1 MPADDL
7 IAMFPAAQAAFT
19 ERVHA
24 IADDQWQLGTPDAQW
39 TVTDLV
45 WHLTDE
51 HRWAGP
57 LLAGLDMDQARAVVA
72 GSGPAGADGAARARA
87 WDLAAAMSAEA
98 VRADGAL
105 SGSVAITRGPAPAAE
120 YLEEMI
126 LDLIVHAWDLGTA
139 IGYPG
144 PLPADAVQAI
154 YPLAQAVVDRTPSGM
169 FDAPVQVSTDAPV
182 TDKLVAL
189 TGRHPSPWR
198 GFYPGTCGCAGS

>member
-1 MPADDL
+1 MLADDL
-7 IAMFPAAQAAFT
+7 IATFLAAQAAFT
-19 ERVHA
+19 ERVRA
-24 IADDQWQLGTPDAQW
+24 IADDQWQVGTPDAQW
-39 TVTDLV
+39 TVADLV

-57 LLAGLDMDQARAVVA
+57 LLAGLDMDRARAVVA
-72 GSGPAGADGAARARA
+72 GLGPADGDGAARVRE
-87 WDLAAAMSAEA
+87 WDLAAAMSAGA
-98 VRADGAL
+98 FRADGAL

-144 PLPADAVQAI
+144 PLPAGAVGAI
-154 YPLAQAVVDRTPSGM
+154 YPLARAVVDRTPAGM

-182 TDKLVAL
+182 IDKLVAL
-189 TGRHPSPWR
+189 TGRHPSR
-198 GFYPGTCGCAGS
+198 Q

>member
-24 IADDQWQLGTPDAQW
+24 IADDQWQIGTPDAQW
-39 TVTDLV
+39 TVADLV

-57 LLAGLDMDQARAVVA
+57 LLAGLDMGQARAVVA
-72 GSGPAGADGAARARA
+72 GSGPAGADGVTRARE
-87 WDLAAAMSAEA
+87 WDLAAATSAEA

-105 SGSVAITRGPAPAAE
+105 TGSVAITRGPASVAE

-144 PLPADAVQAI
+144 PLPADAVEAI
-154 YPLAQAVVDRTPSGM
+154 YPLARAVVDRTPSGM

-182 TDKLVAL
+182 IDKLVAL
-189 TGRHPSPWR
+189 TGRHPSR
-198 GFYPGTCGCAGS
+198 R

>member
-7 IAMFPAAQAAFT
+7 IATFLAAQAAFT

-24 IADDQWQLGTPDAQW
+24 IADAQWQLGTPDAQW
-39 TVTDLV
+39 TVADLV

-72 GSGPAGADGAARARA
+72 GLSPAGGDKVTRVRE

-98 VRADGAL
+98 FRADGAL
-105 SGSVAITRGPAPAAE
+105 SGSVAITRGPAPVAE
-120 YLEEMI
+120 YLEEMV
-126 LDLIVHAWDLGTA
+126 LDLIVHAWDLGTT

-144 PLPADAVQAI
+144 PLPAYAVEAI
-154 YPLAQAVVDRTPSGM
+154 YPLARAVVGRTPSGM
-169 FDAPVQVSTDAPV
+169 FDAPVEVSTDAPV
-182 TDKLVAL
+182 IDKLVAL
-189 TGRHPSPWR
+189 TGRHPSR
-198 GFYPGTCGCAGS
+198 R

>member
-1 MPADDL
+1 
-7 IAMFPAAQAAFT
+7 MFLAAQAAFT

-39 TVTDLV
+39 TVANLV

-72 GSGPAGADGAARARA
+72 GSGPADADGVTRVRE
-87 WDLAAAMSAEA
+87 WDLAAARSAEA
-98 VRADGAL
+98 FRADGAL
-105 SGSVAITRGPAPAAE
+105 SGSVAITRGPAPVAE
-120 YLEEMI
+120 YLEEMV

-144 PLPADAVQAI
+144 PLPADAVEAI
-154 YPLAQAVVDRTPSGM
+154 YPLARAVVDRTPSGM

-182 TDKLVAL
+182 IDKLVAL
-189 TGRHPSPWR
+189 TGRHPSR
-198 GFYPGTCGCAGS
+198 R